1 MPRARPVLVVVLGP
15 ALLILAAFL
24 GGADPAIG
32 AGAVAPTT
40 TLAVASVVPSAVPTT
55 VASPVSTV
63 PRGGAASTN
72 LVKPEDEEWSL
83 RRVLTTTGL
92 TIVALAAIG
101 FVYGRIRSTPPRHPD
116 LARE

>member
-1 MPRARPVLVVVLGP
+1 MPRARAAAVLVAGLILVVAA
-15 ALLILAAFL
+15 ALL
-24 GGADPAIG
+24 GGGDQPVG

-40 TLAVASVVPSAVPTT
+40 TLATAPISPTVVATT
-55 VASPVSTV
+55 VAAPVSTV
-63 PRGGAASTN
+63 PRGGAASAD

-83 RRVLTTTGL
+83 RRVLTATGL
-92 TIVALAAIG
+92 TVIALAAIG